1 MRVVPREQRAHLPPL
16 FTSLPLKSC
25 LSSQLPAAASLS
37 LATAGQWVL
46 SPLET
51 HQNLRP
57 RNQFYGAHPEA
68 VAGGTLS
75 PLACPHLRLA
85 PEPQTLSEGVQG
97 FIGSGPGVWHQ
108 VLLAAPGIGL
118 FHCLSVGLQGPVR
131 LLGFHPALPS
141 SGDISGSLCS
151 RSQKGP
157 GLLWGP
163 DEEGLW
169 AAAS

>member
-51 HQNLRP
+51 PQNLRP
-57 RNQFYGAHPEA
+57 GNQFYGAHPEA

-97 FIGSGPGVWHQ
+97 FIGSGPGIWHQ
-108 VLLAAPGIGL
+108 VLLAAPG
-118 FHCLSVGLQGPVR
+118 VGLSLPLSGSSGACASAWLP
-131 LLGFHPALPS
+131 PS
-141 SGDISGSLCS
+141 SSFIRGHQWQSLFKES
-151 RSQKGP
+151 KGP
-157 GLLWGP
+157 RTPVG
-163 DEEGLW
+163 
-169 AAAS
+169 A